1 MRIKDIAREA
11 GVSTATVSHVIN
23 NTKYVSDETRE
34 KVQRAIEEWEQLA
47 SRTYQS
53 ETERYLAEAYLSSDA
68 TAALAWAKRAV
79 ATAQAVQALD
89 QEGIALQ
96 VLGTVHASRGEM
108 PDSLA
113 ALERSREIL
122 RGTSERQELARTLA
136 GLARALRALPPDDAR
151 RSEADQLDSEAA
163 GIFRELGAELDLRR
177 LPAG

>member
-1 MRIKDIAREA
+1 M
-11 GVSTATVSHVIN
+11 
-23 NTKYVSDETRE
+23 
-34 KVQRAIEEWEQLA
+34 
-47 SRTYQS
+47 
-53 ETERYLAEAYLSSDA
+53 
-68 TAALAWAKRAV
+68 
-79 ATAQAVQALD
+79 QALD

-136 GLARALRALPPDDAR
+136 GLARAVRALPPGNAR
-151 RSEADQLDSEAA
+151 HAEADQLEVEAA
-163 GIFRELGAELDLRR
+163 DIFRELGAELDLRR